1 MGRKRRLDNHLPRR
15 VYLVHGAYWFR
26 PKLGKSVNLGRDLAT
41 ALAKYGTLVDGQW
54 AGRTL
59 GDAIDRYRTEVLPLK
74 RSATTRADQAKQL
87 DRLKLAFG
95 TMIPDNVTARHCYAY
110 QDGRRGEDGRRV
122 PVAARHEI
130 ALLRHVF
137 TKAIR
142 WGIATKNPAD
152 GLELGPRSPKRSQ
165 VTLDQ
170 VEAVKAIANERM
182 RAAID
187 LAVSIGQRRGDLL
200 TLRWEHVTDAG
211 VYIEQ
216 SKGGARVLIEHS
228 PDLDAVLARLKA
240 LKPDI
245 PREFLIRKRNGRGY
259 TEDGFS
265 AIWQRLQQKYAKAGG
280 RRFTFHDLRS
290 VSADGAATPEEARDR
305 LGHASVETTKRHYL
319 RGVTRAKPRS

>member
-1 MGRKRRLDNHLPRR
+1 
-15 VYLVHGAYWFR
+15 
-26 PKLGKSVNLGRDLAT
+26 
-41 ALAKYGTLVDGQW
+41 
-54 AGRTL
+54 
-59 GDAIDRYRTEVLPLK
+59 
-74 RSATTRADQAKQL
+74 
-87 DRLKLAFG
+87 
-95 TMIPDNVTARHCYAY
+95 
-110 QDGRRGEDGRRV
+110 
-122 PVAARHEI
+122 
-130 ALLRHVF
+130 
-137 TKAIR
+137 
-142 WGIATKNPAD
+142 
-152 GLELGPRSPKRSQ
+152 
-165 VTLDQ
+165 
-170 VEAVKAIANERM
+170 M

-187 LAVSIGQRRGDLL
+187 LAVSMGQRRGDLL
-200 TLRWEHVTDAG
+200 TLKWEHVTDAG

-245 PREFLIRKRNGRGY
+245 PRECLIRKRNGRGY

-280 RRFTFHDLRS
+280 PRFTFHDLRS

>member
-1 MGRKRRLDNHLPRR
+1 M
-15 VYLVHGAYWFR
+15 
-26 PKLGKSVNLGRDLAT
+26 
-41 ALAKYGTLVDGQW
+41 
-54 AGRTL
+54 
-59 GDAIDRYRTEVLPLK
+59 
-74 RSATTRADQAKQL
+74 
-87 DRLKLAFG
+87 
-95 TMIPDNVTARHCYAY
+95 
-110 QDGRRGEDGRRV
+110 
-122 PVAARHEI
+122 
-130 ALLRHVF
+130 RHVF

-187 LAVSIGQRRGDLL
+187 PAVSIGQRRGDLL
-200 TLRWEHVTDAG
+200 TLKWEHVTDAG

-245 PREFLIRKRNGRGY
+245 PREFLIRKRNGRSG
-259 TEDGFS
+259 S
-265 AIWQRLQQKYAKAGG
+265 ATAADIPRTVSRQSGSDCNRST
-280 RRFTFHDLRS
+280 RRP
-290 VSADGAATPEEARDR
+290 GAAALPFMIC
-305 LGHASVETTKRHYL
+305 GQ
-319 RGVTRAKPRS
+319 

>member
-1 MGRKRRLDNHLPRR
+1 MGRKRKLDNHLPRR

-26 PKLGKSVNLGRDLAT
+26 PKDGKSVNLGRDLAT
-41 ALAKYGTLVDGQW
+41 ALVQYGTLIGGSW

-95 TMIPDNVTARHCYAY
+95 TMLPDNVTARHCYAY
-110 QDGRRGEDGRRV
+110 QDGRRGEDGKRV
-122 PVAARHEI
+122 PIVARHEI

-142 WGIATKNPAD
+142 WGVATKNPAD
-152 GLELGPRSPKRSQ
+152 GLELGPRSPKRAQ
-165 VTLDQ
+165 VTLEQ
-170 VEAVKAIANERM
+170 VEAVKKLANDRM
-182 RAAID
+182 RLAID
-187 LAVSIGQRRGDLL
+187 LAVCTGQRRGDLL
-200 TLRWEHVTDAG
+200 ALKRDQLSDDGITFK
-211 VYIEQ
+211 Q
-216 SKGGARVLIEHS
+216 SKTGARVPIEWSKDLEAIVAMAKAMS
-228 PDLDAVLARLKA
+228 PQ
-240 LKPDI
+240 I
-245 PREFLIRKRNGRGY
+245 PAEYLLRKRNGRPY

-265 AIWQRLQQKYAKAGG
+265 AIWQRLMVRHAKAGG
-280 RRFTFHDLRS
+280 VRFSFHDVRS